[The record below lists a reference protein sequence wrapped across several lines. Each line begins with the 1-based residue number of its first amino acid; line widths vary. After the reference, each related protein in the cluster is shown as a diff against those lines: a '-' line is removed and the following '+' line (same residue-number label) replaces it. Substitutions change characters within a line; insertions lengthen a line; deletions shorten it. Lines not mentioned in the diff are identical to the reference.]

1 MMANLRTLLRQA
13 ILSVFSCQTSKER
26 WYVNIPLRKLSHSSP
41 YRKHYG
47 SYYLP
52 YKQEKSSLSHR
63 VFINWLSSCRFYCF
77 ILLFSF
83 HIPYFFPPAFCYDA
97 FLVETKKWSYANFVW
112 VDIWENL
119 SSKLLCLLLSYFH
132 SLCKIRI
139 VCLFFVSRWGKIQRW
154 GSPVPGFLILF
165 LTLPFSLVY

>member
-1 MMANLRTLLRQA
+1 MWTFLSENWAIHPPIENIMDHITYLINRKNLHCHIGSLLIGFPVA
-13 ILSVFSCQTSKER
+13 DFIALYCYFPSTSPIFSHLQ
-26 WYVNIPLRKLSHSSP
+26 
-41 YRKHYG
+41 
-47 SYYLP
+47 
-52 YKQEKSSLSHR
+52 
-63 VFINWLSSCRFYCF
+63 
-77 ILLFSF
+77 
-83 HIPYFFPPAFCYDA
+83 PAFCYDA
-97 FLVETKKWSYANFVW
+97 FLVETKKPSYANFVW